1 MRQRMQP
8 HGATFPLHCSVRA
21 RHIPARP
28 GHTPHGRVAHNPRL
42 RPLAGLSLACL
53 AAVLFLS
60 AAVSALAGPRNDDDL
75 KQLTASLLETK
86 IKPDAIPALYRP
98 EYTSTISA
106 ALSLEDPEPVFVV
119 RLPDGPRIYP
129 QRIMVWHEAVNEVVG
144 DATYCISYSPLTGVL
159 AAYKGQAGRFMTT
172 FGVDGRLLY
181 NNTVLFDR
189 ATGSLWSQLLG
200 IAIDGPLRGKV
211 LQRIPAWWTTWG
223 VARDA
228 MPDAKVLATPSG
240 IRRSYGKDPYG
251 SYLLPGTYYDDD
263 RIMYAVP
270 RLDRRMKPKTRILG
284 LDMQG
289 QQLAIDTATVHK
301 DGFANIDQGPMPL
314 LAVVD
319 RRLDV
324 IRVYDRTVWGKPAT
338 FALKKGSP
346 NRLVD
351 TESGSEWSIDGKA
364 EAGPMKG
371 AVLNEL
377 IPVNAM
383 WFAWSSFHPA
393 TLVAPVNDAWPAPPQ
408 PQPQLN
414 VPGLAPFQ

>member
-8 HGATFPLHCSVRA
+8 HGAIFPPYRA
-21 RHIPARP
+21 SLI
-28 GHTPHGRVAHNPRL
+28 GRI
-42 RPLAGLSLACL
+42 GLSGRIGLIERIGRAMACL
-53 AAVLFLS
+53 AALLCLAVP
-60 AAVSALAGPRNDDDL
+60 AAAGPRTDDDL
-75 KQLTASLLETK
+75 KQLAGQLLETGV
-86 IKPDAIPALYRP
+86 KPDAIPALYRP
-98 EYTSTISA
+98 EYTTTISA

-129 QRIMVWHEAVNEVVG
+129 QRIMVWHEVINEVVG
-144 DATYCISYSPLTGVL
+144 DATFCITYSPLTGVL
-159 AAYKGQAGRFMTT
+159 AAYRGQAGRFMTT

-189 ATGSLWSQLLG
+189 ASGSLWSQLLG

-223 VARDA
+223 LARA
-228 MPDAKVLATPSG
+228 ALPDARVLATPTA

-270 RLDRRMKPKTRILG
+270 KLDRRMKPKTPILG
-284 LDMQG
+284 MDMQG
-289 QQLAIDTATVHK
+289 QQLAIDVPAVRK
-301 DGFANIDQGPMPL
+301 DGVANIDQGPTPL

-338 FALKKGSP
+338 FALKKGSS

-393 TLVAPVNDAWPAPPQ
+393 TLVVPVNDAWPAPVQ
-408 PQPQLN
+408 PKPQLN
-414 VPGLAPFQ
+414 LPGLAPFQ

>member
-8 HGATFPLHCSVRA
+8 HGTIFPPHRTVPAT
-21 RHIPARP
+21 
-28 GHTPHGRVAHNPRL
+28 
-42 RPLAGLSLACL
+42 LAGLAFACL
-53 AAVLFLS
+53 AALLCL
-60 AAVSALAGPRNDDDL
+60 AAPALAGPRNDDDL

-98 EYTSTISA
+98 EYTTTISA

-129 QRIMVWHEAVNEVVG
+129 QRIMVWHEVVNEVVG
-144 DATYCISYSPLTGVL
+144 DATYCITYSPLTGVL

-223 VARDA
+223 VARAA
-228 MPDAKVLATPSG
+228 MPDAKVLATPTA

-270 RLDRRMKPKTRILG
+270 KLDRRMKPKTPILG
-284 LDMQG
+284 LDVQG
-289 QQLAIDTATVHK
+289 QQLAIDVATVRK
-301 DGFANIDQGPMPL
+301 DGVVNIDQGPMPL
-314 LAVVD
+314 VAVVD
-319 RRLDV
+319 KRLNV

-338 FALKKGSP
+338 FALKKNSP

-364 EAGPMKG
+364 EVGPMKG

-393 TLVAPVNDAWPAPPQ
+393 TLVVPVNDAWPAPPQ
-408 PQPQLN
+408 SQPQPQLN
-414 VPGLAPFQ
+414 LPGLAPFQ